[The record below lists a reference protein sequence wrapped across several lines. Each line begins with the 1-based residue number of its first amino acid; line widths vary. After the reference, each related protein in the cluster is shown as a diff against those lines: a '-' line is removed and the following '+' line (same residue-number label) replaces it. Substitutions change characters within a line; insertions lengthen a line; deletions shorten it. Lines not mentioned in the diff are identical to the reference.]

1 MASAF
6 LLNSVRYLASP
17 FVLTF
22 RRGGPPADRGPRFDR
37 GGRAGGGG
45 DRGDRKSRWGGGG
58 GDDDEDRNDGGGGG
72 PEGGPPGGGPN
83 PGVGLLGAAPPG
95 FNPIVP
101 LAAGQPA
108 APEAPPA
115 GAPRQDEAEDAAPTD
130 TADVGEPQKL
140 SEELERSMQQA
151 DAPTEAAA
159 PPEAPQ
165 SEPQQPAP
173 SAGGFS
179 LYDDETPLNPETQQ
193 PAATTEAESH
203 PTHFEEEPQ
212 QQQVPDQQ
220 PQEQHAVPQPLE
232 EYGGHEGNGVPNE
245 GPGGHEGHDD
255 LGGQEKAPEVAP
267 MSSEPPADTQDAPTA
282 ADGGEGEGDVQPE

>member
-1 MASAF
+1 M
-6 LLNSVRYLASP
+6 
-17 FVLTF
+17 
-22 RRGGPPADRGPRFDR
+22 RGGPPADRGPRFDR

-45 DRGDRKSRWGGGG
+45 GDRGDRKSRWGGGA
-58 GDDDEDRNDGGGGG
+58 GDDEGRNDGGGGG
-72 PEGGPPGGGPN
+72 PEGGPPGGGGPN

-101 LAAGQPA
+101 LASAGQPA
-108 APEAPPA
+108 PGAPPA
-115 GAPRQDEAEDAAPTD
+115 GAPRQDEAEDAVPAD
-130 TADVGEPQKL
+130 TAEPQKL

-151 DAPTEAAA
+151 DAPPSEAAA
-159 PPEAPQ
+159 VPPEAQ
-165 SEPQQPAP
+165 SEPQHPAP

-179 LYDDETPLNPETQQ
+179 LYDEETPLNPETQ

-220 PQEQHAVPQPLE
+220 PQEQHAVTQPQEQHAVTQPFE
-232 EYGGHEGNGVPNE
+232 EHGGHEGNGVPNE

-255 LGGQEKAPEVAP
+255 LGGHEKAPEVAP
-267 MSSEPPADTQDAPTA
+267 VSSEPPADTQEGGLA
-282 ADGGEGEGDVQPE
+282 ADGGGGEGDAQPE